1 LKWWKGRAFSG
12 LEATRSRNA
21 VVINQDLTVI
31 GDVASAP
38 ISTARSLPLESS
50 MSGLFGQNGRPTLLI
65 TTIKAAAA
73 IAFLSVLAGH
83 WLSDSLDATS
93 LSRLAAQ
100 ASRPGNEPTMT
111 GSINRA
117 AGAVKLDPCGPRKP

>member
-1 LKWWKGRAFSG
+1 
-12 LEATRSRNA
+12 
-21 VVINQDLTVI
+21 
-31 GDVASAP
+31 
-38 ISTARSLPLESS
+38 

-117 AGAVKLDPCGPRKP
+117 AGAVKLDPCGPRRP